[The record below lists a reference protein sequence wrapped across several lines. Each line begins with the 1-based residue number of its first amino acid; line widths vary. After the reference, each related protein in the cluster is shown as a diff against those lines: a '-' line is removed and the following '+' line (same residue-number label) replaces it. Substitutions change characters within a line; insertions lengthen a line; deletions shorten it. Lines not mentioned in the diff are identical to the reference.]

1 MNIKHCLYY
10 VFNYFGKCGIIK
22 IFIYIL
28 IYMTKKVPKK
38 EINKLTVSQKVTYID
53 ILLNYRMALENPMF
67 DRILHKSDTI

>member
-38 EINKLTVSQKVTYID
+38 EINKLTVSEKVTYIWY
-53 ILLNYRMALENPMF
+53 ITKLQNGFRESNVW
-67 DRILHKSDTI
+67 SNTT

>member
-38 EINKLTVSQKVTYID
+38 EINKLTVSEKVTYIWYITKLQND
-53 ILLNYRMALENPMF
+53 FRESNVWSN
-67 DRILHKSDTI
+67 TT

>member
-38 EINKLTVSQKVTYID
+38 EINKLTVSEKVTYIWY
-53 ILLNYRMALENPMF
+53 ITK
-67 DRILHKSDTI
+67 LHNGFRESNVWSNTT